1 MKLTRRSLLETAT
14 AVVTATGLAAR
25 TSPELAQEPA
35 PASPSNGSTKPTV
48 PPNRQVH
55 LDFHTSEL
63 IPGVG
68 ERFDKAKWQA
78 ALRSGHVNHINI
90 FAKCHH
96 GWSYYPTQVGH
107 THPNLKID
115 LLGSQIA
122 ACHEIGVNCPIY
134 FTVGWAA
141 HDAETHPE
149 WCARAQD
156 GAYLASNWDFKA
168 KPTDIKPHTSWKF
181 LCAAASGSYHA
192 MILRQVEENL
202 PEVSAGWL
210 LV

>member
-1 MKLTRRSLLETAT
+1 MNLTRRALLETAT
-14 AVVTATGLAAR
+14 GVVAATRLAAQA
-25 TSPELAQEPA
+25 SPEPAQEPA
-35 PASPSNGSTKPTV
+35 PASPSGGTAKPPV

-63 IPGVG
+63 IPGIG
-68 ERFDKAKWQA
+68 ERFDKGKWQD

-90 FAKCHH
+90 FAKGHH

-107 THPNLKID
+107 THPNLKFD

-141 HDAETHPE
+141 NDAETHPE

-156 GAYLASNWDFKA
+156 GA
-168 KPTDIKPHTSWKF
+168 
-181 LCAAASGSYHA
+181 
-192 MILRQVEENL
+192 
-202 PEVSAGWL
+202 
-210 LV
+210 